1 MVSLAPNLVS
11 RWLHAVEQFGME
23 GDVGGNGTGDSGGEN
38 VAARKGRFLKAAAR
52 GEWHVRSGQFL
63 LSLAFLLVV
72 HRSR

>member
-1 MVSLAPNLVS
+1 
-11 RWLHAVEQFGME
+11 ME
-23 GDVGGNGTGDSGGEN
+23 GNVGGNGTGDSGGEN

-52 GEWHVRSGQFL
+52 GELHVRSGQFL